1 MEQPTLENIKAA
13 YEAADEN
20 GKNMLCA
27 LYPDVFNQP
36 QKRAES
42 NRPVTERVKTFDD
55 ACHELGETHPLVQHL
70 NLVEHHLADHL
81 DGMDD
86 VLAYLKMRIV
96 VAALNEGWTPDWS
109 NKDERKWYPWFYIL
123 TEEEY
128 NDLDEDDKCRVVG
141 RAVSYAV
148 AYGGLVCSY
157 AGNVSSCSGAYF
169 GARLAFKSK
178 ELAVYAGQQ
187 FGELWASFLIG

>member
-13 YEAADEN
+13 YEVADEN
-20 GKNMLCA
+20 GKSMLRA
-27 LYPDVFNQP
+27 LYPDVFTQP
-36 QKRAES
+36 EEAD
-42 NRPVTERVKTFDD
+42 NRPVTERVKTFED
-55 ACHELGETHPLVQHL
+55 ACAALGEDHCFVQAYRA
-70 NLVEHHLADHL
+70 VEGMTGLGADL
-81 DGMDD
+81 Y
-86 VLAYLKMRIV
+86 AYLKLRIV
-96 VAALNEGWTPDWS
+96 VAALNEDWTLDWG
-109 NKDERKWYPWFYIL
+109 NKNELKWYPWFYIL

-141 RAVSYAV
+141 RASVNAN
-148 AYGGLVCSY
+148 AYGGLVVSS
-157 AGNVSSCSGAYF
+157 AVNVSSYSHTSV